1 MTMTKNTQESAELRA
16 LDTLTEKNESFEIKG
31 KDGET
36 VTLYLY
42 PLQLGRL
49 AMISSRLISLDLVFA
64 DEHIEDAVKRMW
76 TVCAEKS
83 REVAEIIAI
92 ATLRTKQELDEQLTE
107 RTELIY
113 WSPTMET
120 TALANILSAIVCQS
134 YHADFMN
141 AIRWARTLR
150 VMISPKTTA
159 ERIAIMGDVVSGDDS
174 TQSQTVTTGR

>member
-49 AMISSRLISLDLVFA
+49 AMISRLLIGLDLVFA

-76 TVCAEKS
+76 TVSVSYTHLK
-83 REVAEIIAI
+83 
-92 ATLRTKQELDEQLTE
+92 L
-107 RTELIY
+107 
-113 WSPTMET
+113 PTT
-120 TALANILSAIVCQS
+120 
-134 YHADFMN
+134 
-141 AIRWARTLR
+141 
-150 VMISPKTTA
+150 
-159 ERIAIMGDVVSGDDS
+159 
-174 TQSQTVTTGR
+174 